1 MERSYTAALGAGAL
15 AALCCAWRRASRS
28 DAATASAEATAG
40 DEETASAGSPGSA
53 EPWQRPDADALERLH
68 HELAAIEGQV
78 GAAREAAL
86 AAAHGS
92 PEEVAELERQVQP
105 RAGRDAEICAACAA
119 FERALQEG
127 QELEQALAALDA
139 VVPVP
144 QGVRSKPEHLAKFAA
159 ARGQR
164 HQPAAVRKSILSK
177 IRAEQRRLAEQP
189 QVDGAEAAELLQPA
203 TRDML
208 REAQATAEKD
218 WRAAVD
224 RGRGLLLWSDHSP
237 IKAVLAPR
245 PDGGEGQG
253 PAVRVIAWNVLERQP
268 DGVKPVVPFLPFL
281 QRLKKKGA
289 SALLE
294 RAMLDPAMVA
304 AHAEA
309 VTDFVLRS
317 LEQGVCDAFC
327 LAEVGAPLIAALQR
341 SGAVVAVSAK
351 TKSKSANRSGACEAR
366 TAVVARSGTPGEDL
380 VVEVEGKVRRYAVLK
395 VRPRLAVVAIH
406 VMRNDGSE
414 QPKIATGHALQA
426 LQAPTGQL
434 GKDWTVV
441 AAGDWNFSR
450 QLLQP
455 ERLGLATSG
464 ASYQVLSA
472 LPGVPTTLADQ
483 LKWVDG
489 DRSTWSD
496 GIDGALVLAP
506 PGDATLAVKVV

>member
-1 MERSYTAALGAGAL
+1 MERAYTAALSAGTL
-15 AALCCAWRRASRS
+15 ATVCCAWRRASRI
-28 DAATASAEATAG
+28 DAATTS
-40 DEETASAGSPGSA
+40 SPGSA
-53 EPWQRPDADALERLH
+53 EPWQRPDAAALERLH

-78 GAAREAAL
+78 GVAREAAL

-92 PEEVAELERQVQP
+92 PEELAAVERQVQP
-105 RAGRDAEICAACAA
+105 RAARDAEICAACAA

-144 QGVRSKPEHLAKFAA
+144 QGVRQKPEHLAKFAA

-189 QVDGAEAAELLQPA
+189 QVDGAEAAEFLQPG

-208 REAQATAEKD
+208 LAAQATADED

-237 IKAVLAPR
+237 IKAVLAQR
-245 PDGGEGQG
+245 PDGGEAQG

-281 QRLKKKGA
+281 QRLKKGA
-289 SALLE
+289 SAVLE

-309 VTDFVLRS
+309 VTAFVLRC

-327 LAEVGAPLIAALQR
+327 LAEVGAPLIAALQQK
-341 SGAVVAVSAK
+341 GAVVAVSAK
-351 TKSKSANRSGACEAR
+351 TKSKSTNRSGACEAR
-366 TAVVARSGTPGEDL
+366 TAVVARSGTQGEDL

-395 VRPRLAVVAIH
+395 LRSGLAVVAIH

-414 QPKIATGHALQA
+414 QPKVATGHALQA

-464 ASYQVLSA
+464 ACYQVLSA

-489 DRSTWSD
+489 DRSTWSS